1 MMKNNNLLVLI
12 GFSLLLLG
20 GCISSNADIHTKGLA
35 DIQTKGLNLVSTDI
49 DNALFSKGI
58 HNRKQAL
65 VVGVSDYAGEANDL
79 DGIELDVEKM
89 KNLFESWGF
98 EVTTLYDQESLKII
112 DKLTQYGKELTQ
124 NDDFAFYY
132 SGHGSHKKDTSN
144 DEADG
149 EDETLVLSDG
159 SENIHLLDDTLY
171 GAFNA
176 IKSKKMIFFDSCH
189 SGTVFRSLS
198 GKFQSKTITPTVVG
212 KTFSKS
218 LTTESKNDA
227 IDTNSDFIV
236 FSSAQDNEEAL
247 ATPEGSLF
255 TNSIYNLFANNKAI
269 NEPFSSIKK
278 NLTNEILK
286 YAKKTGAK
294 AHHPSISY
302 SKSYSDASSLKDFTT
317 PKSNPIVVQT
327 PIVKVQSSQDNLDEK
342 TLQQTLESFIQ
353 KNKIERMKLKYKK
366 STYSVGDSINFTL
379 DTEGEKGYLTI
390 FYVDKNDVTLLYP
403 NPFVSPKIIEGSYA
417 FPKDFS
423 GGKFELEAYKSCNN
437 CKEEKTTIYTLLS
450 ARPILDSSVFQS
462 KDGLFS
468 FAKESSTSQTVTRS
482 VRLKATTKSTN
493 NHPELGK
500 YEFIV
505 Q

>member
-1 MMKNNNLLVLI
+1 MIKIEKDFSDIPSVLKK
-12 GFSLLLLG
+12 
-20 GCISSNADIHTKGLA
+20 D
-35 DIQTKGLNLVSTDI
+35 
-49 DNALFSKGI
+49 
-58 HNRKQAL
+58 NRKEAF

-79 DGIELDVEKM
+79 DGIERDVEKM

-98 EVTTLYDQESLKII
+98 EVTTLYDQESLKMV
-112 DKLTQYGKELTQ
+112 DKLAEYGKNLTA
-124 NDDFAFYY
+124 DDYFAFYY
-132 SGHGSHKKDTSN
+132 SGHGSHKKDTNN

-149 EDETLVLSDG
+149 QDETLVLSDG
-159 SENIHLLDDTLY
+159 RENIHLLDDTLY
-171 GAFNA
+171 AAFNG

-189 SGTVFRSLS
+189 SGTVFRSLT
-198 GKFQSKTITPTVVG
+198 GKFQSKTISPTVVE

-218 LTTESKNDA
+218 LTIQSKGDSINK
-227 IDTNSDFIV
+227 NSDFIV

-255 TNSIYNLFANNKAI
+255 TNSIYNLFNNNKAI

-278 NLTNEILK
+278 NLTDEIAA
-286 YAKKTGAK
+286 YAQKTGAK

-302 SKSYSDASSLKDFTT
+302 SKSYSDANTLKEFTN
-317 PKSNPIVVQT
+317 PKSNSIVAQT
-327 PIVKVQSSQDNLDEK
+327 PIVKVPPSENNSNET
-342 TLQQTLESFIQ
+342 TLQQTLENFIQ
-353 KNKIERMKLKYKK
+353 KNKIDKMVLNYKK
-366 STYSVGDSINFTL
+366 STYKVGNSINFTL
-379 DTEGEKGYLTI
+379 DTQGAKGYLTI

-403 NPFVSPKIIEGSYA
+403 NPFVSPKTIQGSYT

-423 GGKFELEAYKSCNN
+423 GGKFELEAYKSCSN
-437 CKEEKTTIYTLLS
+437 CNKETTTIYTLLS

-468 FAKESSTSQTVTRS
+468 FAKESSTSQTVTRA
-482 VRLKATTKSTN
+482 VRLKAVSKSTN
-493 NHPELGK
+493 NHPQLGK